1 MKESIDVLNSV
12 QRLIRAMRR
21 SSPHPPHEGP
31 PHPPHPHEGPPHPPH
46 PPHERLPHPPHVGRL
61 LSVLS
66 ENDGPSSRELC
77 ELLDIRPSSLS
88 ELLSRA
94 EKDELILRTTD
105 TADARVQHV
114 SLTEKG
120 RELAQEFERA
130 HAEKLRQFSECFS
143 EEEAATFI
151 VLCDKLSAHLQGLP
165 LPERQPHPD
174 DAFPPHDLEKEHMH
188 HPDLPDDLP

>member
-1 MKESIDVLNSV
+1 
-12 QRLIRAMRR
+12 MRR
-21 SSPHPPHEGP
+21 NPQHHPHEGP
-31 PHPPHPHEGPPHPPH
+31 PHPPHHPHEGPPHPPHHPHEGPPH

-88 ELLSRA
+88 ELLARA
-94 EKDELILRTTD
+94 ENDELILRTTD
-105 TADARVQHV
+105 PSDARVQRV

-120 RELAQEFERA
+120 RELAQEFESA
-130 HAEKLRQFSECFS
+130 HAEKLRQFSECFTD
-143 EEEAATFI
+143 EEAATFI

-165 LPERQPHPD
+165 LPERPPHPD
-174 DAFPPHDLEKEHMH
+174 DAFPLHDPEEEHMH